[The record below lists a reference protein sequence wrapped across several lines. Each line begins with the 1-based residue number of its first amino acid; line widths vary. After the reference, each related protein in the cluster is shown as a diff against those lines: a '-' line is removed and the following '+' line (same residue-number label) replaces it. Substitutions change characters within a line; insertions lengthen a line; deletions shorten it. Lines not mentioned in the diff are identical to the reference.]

1 MSRYGAP
8 AGILAGLGI
17 ENGRSVTRVT
27 VPSVTTKHVIVVRMH
42 FGSATRTLH
51 REFDCMRSIVA
62 NYRSTWLSAPE
73 FAAVR
78 RRPCTKKPQFLLGG
92 QVKWI

>member
-51 REFDCMRSIVA
+51 
-62 NYRSTWLSAPE
+62 
-73 FAAVR
+73 
-78 RRPCTKKPQFLLGG
+78 
-92 QVKWI
+92 